1 MIAQKQHD
9 EHVGVLHVGKYFPP
23 DRGGMEIYLRD
34 LMVSSLQQGARS
46 AALVHRS
53 KAGITSTQESYQ
65 AEGLQFTITRAATW
79 LRLMFTPISPSFPW
93 LIHRLI
99 KRHRPNL
106 LHFHL
111 PNPSSFWA
119 LALPSARRLPWVI
132 HWQSDVITSKS
143 SRILRAFYLFYR
155 PLEWRLLRRAQQI
168 IVTSSE
174 YLHSSNTLAPF
185 KDKCRIIPLGIKDR
199 FSSSQRTDTNQQTDQ
214 PLKVLAIGRLA
225 HYKGFDV
232 LIDAIANTSQI
243 ELDLIGGGEQLEALQ
258 ARAHTLDLAS
268 RVRFHGTVSDDEKEA
283 LLLACDCLCLPSTD
297 RTESFG
303 IVLLEAMSAGKACVV
318 SKIPGS
324 GVNWVVDSGQTGV
337 VVEGDN
343 PAALASAFER
353 LSDDRAQLS
362 SMGARGRERFEQLL
376 TIEASAQAVIEL
388 YEEISVTNTGA
399 PR

>member
-1 MIAQKQHD
+1 MSAQKRHD
-9 EHVGVLHVGKYFPP
+9 EQVGVLHVGKYFPP

-34 LMVSSLQQGARS
+34 LMVSSLRQGTRS

-65 AEGLQFTITRAATW
+65 AEGVQFTIIRAATW

-99 KRHRPNL
+99 KQHRPNL
-106 LHFHL
+106 LHLHL

-132 HWQSDVITSKS
+132 HWQSDVITPKS
-143 SRILRAFYLFYR
+143 SGILRALYLFYR
-155 PLEWRLLRRAQQI
+155 PLEWRLLRRARQI

-185 KDKCRIIPLGIKDR
+185 KDKCRIIPLGITDR
-199 FSSSQRTDTNQQTDQ
+199 FSSSQRKDTNQQTDQ

-232 LIDAIANTSQI
+232 LIDAIAKTSQV
-243 ELDLIGGGEQLEALQ
+243 ELDVVGDGGQLSVLKAQ
-258 ARAHTLDLAS
+258 AHELSASS
-268 RVRFHGTVSDDEKEA
+268 RVRFHGAVDDTEKDK

-303 IVLLEAMSAGKACVV
+303 IVLLEAMSAGKACVA
-318 SKIPGS
+318 SRIPGS
-324 GVNWVVDSGQTGV
+324 GVNWVVDSGQTGLM
-337 VVEGDN
+337 VEGNDSI
-343 PAALASAFER
+343 ALKKAFER
-353 LSDDRAQLS
+353 LRDNRAQLS
-362 SMGARGRERFEQLL
+362 VMGARGRERFEQLL
-376 TIEASAQAVIEL
+376 TIEASAAAVITV
-388 YEEISVTNTGA
+388 YDEIASA
-399 PR
+399 K